1 MISNKNHWYDG
12 WFYDKLIAPNQDNLF
27 RIIKE
32 IIKEGSDVLD
42 VGCGT
47 GRLLF
52 QLADKC
58 NGVTGIDLSL
68 KNIYKAKE
76 NLVKNPVKNIQII
89 HGNALELQNKI
100 NKKFDYSI
108 LTYVIHEMHFK
119 ERIEVI
125 NQLKK
130 ISNKIIIGDYLV
142 PHPKSFYGKLNW
154 AVEFAAGRDHF
165 NNFKN
170 FLENG
175 GLKELAKNV
184 SMKIEKEILNVP
196 KTMHVVVLSK

>member
-27 RIIKE
+27 NIIKE
-32 IIKEGSDVLD
+32 NIEVGSNVLD

-58 NGVTGIDLSL
+58 NSVTGIDLSL
-68 KNIYKAKE
+68 INIYKAKE
-76 NLVKNPVKNIQII
+76 NLRKNPTENIQII

-100 NKKFDYSI
+100 NKKYDYVI
-108 LTYVIHEMHFK
+108 LTYVIHEMPYK
-119 ERIEVI
+119 ERIVVI

-130 ISNKIIIGDYLV
+130 ISKKIIIGDYSV
-142 PHPKSFYGKLNW
+142 PQPKNFMGKVNRI
-154 AVEFAAGRDHF
+154 VEFAAGRDHF

-175 GLKELAKNV
+175 GLKELAKTI
-184 SMKIEKEILNVP
+184 SMNIEKEISNSSQ
-196 KTMHVVVLSK
+196 TMQIVILTI